1 MLHLDKIHFIGT
13 FKFLYVV
20 CMDLQYRWSETS
32 VGKIKGIKEVFDIF
46 IVLCV
51 CVSCFRGLK
60 SCACFHHNFYT
71 ERTAA

>member
-1 MLHLDKIHFIGT
+1 MLHLDKIHFIST
-13 FKFLYVV
+13 FKFLYVI

-32 VGKIKGIKEVFDIF
+32 VGKIKGIKEVFDI
-46 IVLCV
+46 CPV

-60 SCACFHHNFYT
+60 SCACFHRNCFYT